1 MLRTYFQ
8 EEFYD
13 MPVDIAQKYADGIR
27 MAIIAGKDFEGEKQ
41 KGYFLSK
48 NLGFDDK
55 LYVGNIHRIEN
66 HLY

>member
-1 MLRTYFQ
+1 
-8 EEFYD
+8 